1 MCLRQAGDKNVLR
14 DFLLDGILLRAGS
27 VKKTLCGAVNLVS
40 SG

>member
-1 MCLRQAGDKNVLR
+1 MRWVGGRNVLR
-14 DFLLDGILLRAGS
+14 DFLLDGVLLRAGS